1 MGTIRNLD
9 YINNIGIKKVLC
21 HTNMGNTI
29 YILNNGKKYKEF
41 SEDYRDLNDSIN
53 KEFLES
59 LLSQT
64 EQYGHSIIS
73 YPEIVI
79 SSNQELFG
87 IVGDYEEGI
96 PLFNID
102 PLTKIDY
109 LLSII
114 DKLEQGIK
122 DISLKGWNLEDLHEE
137 NILINGISKKIP
149 IRIIDTDY
157 HTLQLHKDRLEL
169 YRTNMKRIFNAIT
182 TSILPSLGKSNI
194 LQDKDIQEQYLLA
207 SNGIIKI
214 SDFLK
219 YLLLKVKISIK
230 DNPTIKTLQK
240 SI

>member
-9 YINNIGIKKVLC
+9 YIKDIGIKKVLC

-29 YILNNGKKYKEF
+29 YILNNGQKYKEF
-41 SEDYRDLNDSIN
+41 NEDYRDLSDSIN
-53 KEFLES
+53 KEFQES

-79 SSNQELFG
+79 STSEELFG
-87 IVGDYEEGI
+87 IVGSYEEGI
-96 PLFNID
+96 PLLEID

-137 NILINGISKKIP
+137 NILINPVCKKIP

-157 HTLQLHKDRLEL
+157 HVLQLEKDRLEL
-169 YRTNMKRIFNAIT
+169 YRTNMRRIFYAIT

-194 LQDKDIQEQYLLA
+194 LRESDIQKQYELA
-207 SNGIIKI
+207 SNGIIKV

-219 YLLLKVKISIK
+219 YLLIKLKISTK
-230 DNPTIKTLQK
+230 DNTTIKTLQK
-240 SI
+240 TI

>member
-53 KEFLES
+53 REFKES
-59 LLSQT
+59 LVAQT

-182 TSILPSLGKSNI
+182 TSILPSLGQSNI